1 MRIMIR
7 IRDVYSSI
15 MWNSQNS
22 VDSGLATLALSLAG
36 RRHSSR
42 SLLRPPPSAMLN
54 LCAGAMLA
62 SVVAAVPAF
71 HRGMAPEM
79 MQDSSVSNDG
89 SDLGG
94 G

>member
-1 MRIMIR
+1 
-7 IRDVYSSI
+7 
-15 MWNSQNS
+15 
-22 VDSGLATLALSLAG
+22 
-36 RRHSSR
+36 
-42 SLLRPPPSAMLN
+42 MLN

-89 SDLGG
+89 SDYGVVEHSTNKYQISTSTTL
-94 G
+94 